1 VGVEV
6 SVIIP
11 SYNHAAYLAEAVT
24 SVLNQTAGN
33 LELIMVDDGST
44 DNSLALLQ
52 AIADPRLKI
61 IAQANQGAHAAI
73 NRGVAEADGEYL
85 AILNSDDVYHPQRL
99 EKLVAVLKNDP
110 TIGLAGSHIEVIDSR
125 GKSLGVKHGY
135 RDLSPWPLPHPERS
149 FRAGDSLHEALLT
162 ENFYATTSNFVFRR
176 SWYEQVGPFLP
187 LRYTHDWDFALRM
200 ARAAKLT
207 MVPEPLLQYRVHD
220 SNTIRENRTAMIFE
234 ICWILAVHLPQQV
247 GLFEGQPQE
256 YARKIEQLLH
266 SIYTFDADRV
276 LNILLLQQIGKN
288 PQLAS
293 RLLEPTDPIRAK
305 YIKFLTDLQVR

>member
-1 VGVEV
+1 
-6 SVIIP
+6 
-11 SYNHAAYLAEAVT
+11 
-24 SVLNQTAGN
+24 
-33 LELIMVDDGST
+33 
-44 DNSLALLQ
+44 
-52 AIADPRLKI
+52 
-61 IAQANQGAHAAI
+61 
-73 NRGVAEADGEYL
+73 
-85 AILNSDDVYHPQRL
+85 
-99 EKLVAVLKNDP
+99 
-110 TIGLAGSHIEVIDSR
+110 
-125 GKSLGVKHGY
+125 
-135 RDLSPWPLPHPERS
+135 
-149 FRAGDSLHEALLT
+149 
-162 ENFYATTSNFVFRR
+162 
-176 SWYEQVGPFLP
+176 
-187 LRYTHDWDFALRM
+187 
-200 ARAAKLT
+200 